1 MSLLDKFATVEIKSD
16 NRISEEDREYCLQQ
30 QEAFDKSGPLLAK
43 IAALMTEGME
53 EQKAIMKTDKD
64 FPANRYICGNG
75 FTFDV
80 NRIYGAMAER
90 NNAFI
95 SAIVYY
101 FSTKYKVDLDTRK
114 ITEHLIPTPPE
125 EPKRYDTRYERL
137 SDEKYLLD
145 FKKDME
151 AYQQK
156 KEKYDISLRTLPL
169 RYEQIVDEIFVQLG
183 GFSFQ
188 EQAMNEFLER
198 TWNCCHQDWD
208 GKEKFEIKN
217 NTLRLP
223 SYWCTCDDSWSWGP
237 QWKTSENL
245 RTLLDALA
253 WYYCGRIGEGHLWF
267 PELFEY
273 TISRNEFEI
282 HNMNIVK
289 SIKLFKNGRVDIK
302 FKSAACVQEFVE
314 QCMRRKIEK

>member
-43 IAALMTEGME
+43 IAALMTEGLE

-64 FPANRYICGNG
+64 FPAIRYICGNG

-80 NRIYGAMAER
+80 DRIYGAMIER
-90 NNAFI
+90 NSTFI
-95 SAIVYY
+95 STIVHY
-101 FSTKYKVDLDTRK
+101 FSDKYKVELDASA
-114 ITEHLIPTPPE
+114 ITKHVLPAPPE
-125 EPKRYDTRYERL
+125 KPNTNGIRYERL
-137 SDEKYLLD
+137 SDEDLSNLEERTK
-145 FKKDME
+145 
-151 AYQQK
+151 AYQQE
-156 KEKYDISLRTLPL
+156 KEKYDISLRTLPI

-198 TWNCCHQDWD
+198 TWNCCHQEWD
-208 GKEKFEIKN
+208 AKEKFEIKN

-223 SYWCTCDDSWSWGP
+223 KYWCTCEDSWWLGP
-237 QWKTSENL
+237 QWQSSDDL

-253 WYYCGRIGEGHLWF
+253 WYYCGRMGEGHLWF
-267 PELFEY
+267 PELFECL
-273 TISRNEFEI
+273 ISKNEFEI
-282 HNMNIVK
+282 HNMSKIK

-302 FKSAACVQEFVE
+302 FENAACVQEFVE
-314 QCMRRKIEK
+314 QCMRRKTEK